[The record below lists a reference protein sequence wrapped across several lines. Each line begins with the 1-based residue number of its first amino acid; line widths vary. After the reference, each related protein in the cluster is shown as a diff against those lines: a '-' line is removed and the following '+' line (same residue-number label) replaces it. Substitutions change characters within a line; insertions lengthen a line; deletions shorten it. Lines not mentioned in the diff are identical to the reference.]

1 MAAERQKFSFD
12 TVFDAA
18 GDIAYAAPRP
28 KRMYTPDEVEQ
39 IRLDAHAAGESAALA
54 SIAAQQQMALAGIAH
69 ACRQALPS
77 LAAVAH
83 AHREGSANLAL
94 ACARGIAGAALDR
107 FPEAPLQAA
116 LASLAQEIEAA
127 PRLVIAAAPEL
138 AERLQKLL
146 DDTAA
151 NLGFA
156 GAMQVKPE
164 AELPAHAFT
173 LDFGDGQA
181 AFDPDA
187 AAARVTAVLTA
198 ALAAEG
204 LHAEPLIPAPNSG
217 AQTEPEG

>member
-1 MAAERQKFSFD
+1 MTSPKTPLQRFSFD

-18 GDIAYAAPRP
+18 GDVAFAPPRP
-28 KRMYTPDEVEQ
+28 KRFYTPQEVEQ
-39 IRLDAHAAGESAALA
+39 IRREAYAEGEHAALN
-54 SIAAQQQMALAGIAH
+54 SIAAQQQVALAGVSQ

-83 AHREGSANLAL
+83 EHRVSSANLAL
-94 ACARGIAGAALDR
+94 SCARAIAGAALER

-116 LASLAQEIEAA
+116 LASLAQEIEAT
-127 PRLVIAAAPEL
+127 PKLLIAAAPDL
-138 AERLQKLL
+138 AERLQALL
-146 DDTAA
+146 DSTAS

-156 GAMQVKPE
+156 GAIQVKAQ

-181 AFDPDA
+181 AFDPEA
-187 AAARVTAVLTA
+187 AATRVTAALEA

-204 LHAEPLIPAPNSG
+204 LHAEPLIPG

>member
-1 MAAERQKFSFD
+1 MAGAMQKFSFD

-18 GDIAYAAPRP
+18 GDVAFAAPRP
-28 KRMYTPDEVEQ
+28 KRMYTADEVEQ
-39 IRLDAHAAGESAALA
+39 IRQASFAEGEHTALN
-54 SIAAQQQMALAGIAH
+54 SIAAQQQVALAGIAQ

-83 AHREGSANLAL
+83 DHRVGSATLAL

-116 LASLAQEIEAA
+116 LASLAQEIEAT
-127 PRLVIAAAPEL
+127 PKLVVTAQPDL
-138 AERLQKLL
+138 AKRLQALL

-156 GAMQVKPE
+156 GAILVKADE
-164 AELPAHAFT
+164 ALPAHAFT

-181 AFDPDA
+181 AFDPQA
-187 AAARVTAVLTA
+187 AAARVTAALEA

-204 LHAEPLIPAPNSG
+204 LHAEPLIPG
-217 AQTEPEG
+217 AQPEPEG

>member
-151 NLGFA
+151 NPGFA

>member
-1 MAAERQKFSFD
+1 MAGERQKFSFD

-18 GDIAYAAPRP
+18 GDVTYAAPRP

-39 IRLDAHAAGESAALA
+39 IRLAAHAEGERTALA
-54 SIAAQQQMALAGIAH
+54 SIAAQQQVALAGVAH
-69 ACRQALPS
+69 ACRQALPT

-83 AHREGSANLAL
+83 EHRVGSANLAL

-127 PRLVIAAAPEL
+127 PRLLIAAAPEL
-138 AERLQKLL
+138 AERLQSLL
-146 DDTAA
+146 DDTAS
-151 NLGFA
+151 NLGYA
-156 GAMQVKPE
+156 GAIQVKAE
-164 AELPAHAFT
+164 AELPRHAFT

-181 AFDPDA
+181 AFDPEA
-187 AAARVTAVLTA
+187 AAARVTAALTA

-204 LHAEPLIPAPNSG
+204 LHAEPLIPG
-217 AQTEPEG
+217 AQPEPEG

>member
-1 MAAERQKFSFD
+1 MAGERRKFSFD

-39 IRLDAHAAGESAALA
+39 IRQEAHATGERAALA
-54 SIAAQQQMALAGIAH
+54 SIAAQQQVALAGIAH
-69 ACRQALPS
+69 ACQQALPT

-94 ACARGIAGAALDR
+94 ACARGIADAALDR

-116 LASLAQEIEAA
+116 LASLAQEIEAS
-127 PRLVIAAAPEL
+127 PRLLVAAAPEL
-138 AERLQKLL
+138 AERLQGLV

-156 GAMQVKPE
+156 GAIQVKPQD
-164 AELPAHAFT
+164 ELPAHAFT

-181 AFDPDA
+181 AFDPQA
-187 AAARVTAVLTA
+187 AAARVTAALEA

-217 AQTEPEG
+217 AQPEPEG

>member
-54 SIAAQQQMALAGIAH
+54 SISAQQQMALAGIAH

-204 LHAEPLIPAPNSG
+204 LHAESLIPAPNSG